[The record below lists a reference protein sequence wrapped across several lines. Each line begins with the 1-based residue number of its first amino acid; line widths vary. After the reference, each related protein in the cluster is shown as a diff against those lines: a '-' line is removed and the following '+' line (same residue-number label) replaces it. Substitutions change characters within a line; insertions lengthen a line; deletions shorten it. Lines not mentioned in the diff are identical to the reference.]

1 MKNNAIIV
9 ALLAGGAL
17 FAGCSGNEPT
27 PPSVQDVRFSV
38 SLSEFDGTRGAA
50 NEGGLSNMEGRELT
64 FTIAVVSGSG
74 DDAVAVYAASQKA
87 TVSGGTVAPV
97 DFTTRLVP
105 GENYTLVAYANFNGT
120 NGLSLAEDATEADY
134 LAALRDIHCSYE
146 VNNEASDSY
155 FAVYPFVS
163 GQETVGVSLTRPC
176 AKVTVINTGNALPE
190 NTTVTAEL
198 SGAYS
203 LTNIFNAL
211 TGSYTSTDLTTSTVS
226 STGLPT
232 GYDAGDQTVMTLY
245 VPVNADGTVTGE
257 LKLTVN
263 NGSATIEKT
272 ISVPMKRNTLTMV
285 SGDFNS

>member
-38 SLSEFDGTRGAA
+38 SLSEFDETRGAA

-120 NGLSLAEDATEADY
+120 NGLSPTEDATEADY

-226 STGLPT
+226 STGLPI